1 MNVHEWLEQIEK
13 IDELISSTE
22 SEIQRT
28 FGKATNKVSSLDGMP
43 RSSGVSD
50 KVGDNAVKLVALEKK
65 KKSLESQKE
74 YIIKILER
82 LPTKEYGVL
91 HRRYVRYMKLEDIAA
106 EMNYSTVHVWRI
118 EQKALEILKGILAKE
133 KGDRSS

>member
-1 MNVHEWLEQIEK
+1 MNVLEWLEQIEK

-65 KKSLESQKE
+65 KISLESQKE

-82 LPTKEYGVL
+82 LPTKEYGVI

-118 EQKALEILKGILAKE
+118 EQKAFEILKGILGKE
-133 KGDRSS
+133 KGDRS

>member
-82 LPTKEYGVL
+82 LPAKEYGVI

-118 EQKALEILKGILAKE
+118 EQKAFEILKGILAKE
-133 KGDRSS
+133 KGGRL